1 MDKMVMAGMFF
12 GNMGR
17 INCLLGKLWRSSHE
31 GSYQEEVGLECVLGR
46 QGASLVWV
54 EAAEAWG
61 CALEALVL
69 SSPNKGNDIMHLMS
83 RTTPASVALTLTI
96 PPKKDWDGLLLS
108 TVPL

>member
-1 MDKMVMAGMFF
+1 M
-12 GNMGR
+12 
-17 INCLLGKLWRSSHE
+17 INCLLGKLWRSSNK

-69 SSPNKGNDIMHLMS
+69 SSPNKVNDTMHLVS
-83 RTTPASVALTLTI
+83 RTTPTYVALALTM
-96 PPKKDWDGLLLS
+96 PPKKDWDGLLMS
-108 TVPL
+108 TVHSAVDARLAVKIFDCW